1 VQTDRPIKALF
12 ERQGQSLLP
21 FVGETADGVRVAAVE
36 TLALPASER
45 MIDSILRLE
54 QGDVVWYRH
63 LEFQAERDLSLP
75 RRCFDYYSRLVLHYE
90 TAVFT
95 TVVYLFEGADRDV
108 PEAFRLRVGDRLAFE
123 WPFDVVRLWEI
134 DAARALESGEPGP
147 LALVPLLKGGDQPST
162 VLEAVRRLDSLPRAI
177 AEDAMPALLD
187 LASQRY
193 DRSTFLEVL
202 GKDRVM
208 QSWIYQMGVDDG
220 QVKGKAEGEAEASR
234 RLCADLAREFHP
246 RVADRVLPAI
256 EACDKPETLRAWA
269 LQCAKLSDQAFAA
282 LVTSGGSTRAA
293 GSRAA
298 RPSRRAAKR
307 R

>member
-147 LALVPLLKGGDQPST
+147 LALVPLLKGGDEPRT
-162 VLEAVRRLDSLPRAI
+162 VLEAVRRLDSLPRAL
-177 AEDAMPALLD
+177 AEDAMPTLLD

-256 EACDKPETLRAWA
+256 EACDRPETLRAWA
-269 LQCAKLSDQAFAA
+269 LQCARLSDQAFAA
-282 LVTSGGSTRAA
+282 LVTSGPSTQAA
-293 GSRAA
+293 RSRAA
-298 RPSRRAAKR
+298 RPSRRTTKR

>member
-45 MIDSILRLE
+45 TIDSILRLE
-54 QGDVVWYRH
+54 QGDLVWYRH
-63 LEFQAERDLSLP
+63 LEFQAERDPSLP

-95 TVVYLFEGADRDV
+95 TVVYPFAGADRDV

-123 WPFDVVRLWEI
+123 WRFDVVRLWQI
-134 DAARALESGEPGP
+134 DAARAFESGEPGP

-177 AEDAMPALLD
+177 AEDAMPTLLD

-220 QVKGKAEGEAEASR
+220 QVKGEAEASR
-234 RLCADLAREFHP
+234 RLCADLAKELHP

-269 LQCAKLSDQAFAA
+269 LQCARLSDQAFAA

-298 RPSRRAAKR
+298 QPSRRAAKR

>member
-1 VQTDRPIKALF
+1 MQTDRPIKALF

-45 MIDSILRLE
+45 TIDSILRLE
-54 QGDVVWYRH
+54 QGDLVWYRH
-63 LEFQAERDLSLP
+63 LEFQAERDPSLP

-95 TVVYLFEGADRDV
+95 TVVYPFAGADRDV

-123 WPFDVVRLWEI
+123 WRFDVVRLWQI
-134 DAARALESGEPGP
+134 DAARAFESGEPGP

-177 AEDAMPALLD
+177 AEDAMPTLLD

-220 QVKGKAEGEAEASR
+220 QVKGEAEASR
-234 RLCADLAREFHP
+234 RLCADLAKELHP

-269 LQCAKLSDQAFAA
+269 LQCARLSDQAFAA

-298 RPSRRAAKR
+298 QPSRRAAKR